1 MKKQQYIRH
10 YIALLILVL
19 MSACG
24 FQLRGQYS
32 LPSGMEKVFIQ
43 GDVDGLL
50 LRHLKQNLQRSGVT
64 VVNQVDAASAIIL
77 IHEQVMERHVLSIG
91 NNARVREYESSYK
104 LTYSVRLKPGK
115 TLIDEE
121 SISLKRDFSFN
132 ETQVLAKER
141 EETILLHDMQLQ
153 AAQTILRRL
162 ASY

>member
-1 MKKQQYIRH
+1 MKMQHNIR
-10 YIALLILVL
+10 YFVILLILVL

-32 LPSGMEKVFIQ
+32 LPAGMEKVFIQ

-64 VVNQVDAASAIIL
+64 VVNQIDSASGIIL
-77 IHEQVMERHVLSIG
+77 IHKQIMNRHVLSIG
-91 NNARVREYESSYK
+91 NNARVREYESSYD
-104 LTYSVRLKPGK
+104 LTYSVHLKTGK
-115 TLIDEE
+115 TLIDEDN
-121 SISLKRDFSFN
+121 ISLKRDFSFN

-141 EETILLHDMQLQ
+141 EETILQHDMQLQ

-162 ASY
+162 TSY